1 MLDDYKAKFDGINR
15 EFISLKSHQKT
26 NIGGSHCSYSEK
38 EYIFE
43 LVKTNKPT
51 TMKLEQIAAKFQ
63 LEGTVDRV
71 EPMGEGFINDTFIIR
86 TKERETPDYLLQRKN
101 KRIFHPIPAMM
112 ENIEKVCTHI
122 KKKVSEKNGDPMR
135 EAMTVV
141 RAKDGKLYFQDED
154 DEFWAVCV
162 FISDTVA
169 YQSAKTPE
177 LAFQGGKGIG
187 LFQSMVSDLKEPLT
201 DILPGFHNIR
211 YRFNQ
216 WDAVL
221 AKDPVGRKAKLSSE
235 IAWIESRRDNI
246 LDFWKLVESGEIPT
260 RVTHND
266 TKINNILFDLNG
278 EVLCVIDLDT
288 VLNSTCLN
296 DFGDAMRS
304 YTNTGA
310 EDDENL
316 DAVSCDISIFEGF
329 TKGYLSQAKSFLTD
343 KELGYLAF
351 SAKYITYE
359 QVLRFLM
366 DYIDGDKYY
375 KIKSPDHNYQR
386 TVAQYKLLTSME
398 EQYDEMCRI
407 VRTVAAELD

>member
-1 MLDDYKAKFDGINR
+1 MN
-15 EFISLKSHQKT
+15 
-26 NIGGSHCSYSEK
+26 
-38 EYIFE
+38 
-43 LVKTNKPT
+43 
-51 TMKLEQIAAKFQ
+51 LETLAAGFQ

-71 EPMGEGFINDTFIIR
+71 EAMGEGFINDTYIVY
-86 TKERETPDYLLQRKN
+86 TKEDTAPDYLLQRKN
-101 KRIFHPIPAMM
+101 KKIFTNVPAMM
-112 ENIEKVCTHI
+112 ENIVKVCNHI
-122 KKKVSEKNGDPMR
+122 KAKVEAKHGDPMR

-141 RAKDGKLYFQDED
+141 PAKDGKLYFQDEEG
-154 DEFWAVCV
+154 EFWAICI
-162 FISDTVA
+162 FISDTIT
-169 YQSAKTPE
+169 YNSAKTPE

-187 LFQSMVSDLKEPLT
+187 LFQAMVADLNEPLT

-221 AKDPVGRKAKLSSE
+221 AKDPVGRKAKLAEE
-235 IAWIESRRDNI
+235 IGWIESRREEMLN
-246 LDFWKLVESGEIPT
+246 FWELVESGEIPT
-260 RVTHND
+260 RITHND
-266 TKINNILFDLNG
+266 TKINNILFDKNG

-304 YTNTGA
+304 YTNTGQ

-316 DAVSCDISIFEGF
+316 DAVSSDLKIFEGF
-329 TKGYLSQAKSFLTD
+329 TKGYLSQAISFLNK
-343 KELGYLAF
+343 KELEYLAF

-366 DYIDGDKYY
+366 DYIDGDNYY
-375 KIKSPDHNYQR
+375 KIKSPEHNYQR
-386 TVAQYKLLTSME
+386 TIAQYKLLTSME

-407 VRTVAAELD
+407 VRTVTDNLVQSVS

>member
-1 MLDDYKAKFDGINR
+1 MN
-15 EFISLKSHQKT
+15 
-26 NIGGSHCSYSEK
+26 
-38 EYIFE
+38 
-43 LVKTNKPT
+43 
-51 TMKLEQIAAKFQ
+51 LEQIAAKFK

-71 EPMGEGFINDTFIIR
+71 EPMGDGFINDTFIIH
-86 TKERETPDYLLQRKN
+86 TAGNQTPDYLLQRKN
-101 KRIFHPIPAMM
+101 KRIFTNVPAMM
-112 ENIEKVCTHI
+112 ENIEKVCIHI
-122 KKKVSEKNGDPMR
+122 KQKVVEKGGDPMR
-135 EAMTVV
+135 EAMTII
-141 RAKDGKLYFQDED
+141 RAIDGNLYFQDEEG
-154 DEFWAVCV
+154 EFWAVCI
-162 FISDTVA
+162 FIGDTIA
-169 YQSAKTPE
+169 YNSAKTPE
-177 LAFQGGKGIG
+177 LAYQGGKGIG
-187 LFQSMVSDLKEPLT
+187 LFQSMVSDLNEPLT

-221 AKDPVGRKAKLSSE
+221 AKDPVGRKAKLAKE
-235 IAWIESRRDNI
+235 ISWVERRRDEM

-329 TKGYLSQAKSFLTD
+329 TKGYLSQAKSFLTE
-343 KELGYLAF
+343 KELEYLAF

-366 DYIDGDKYY
+366 DYIDGDNYY
-375 KIKSPDHNYQR
+375 KIKSSEHNYQR

-398 EQYDEMCRI
+398 DQYDEMCRI
-407 VRTVAAELD
+407 VRTVADSLA

>member
-1 MLDDYKAKFDGINR
+1 MN
-15 EFISLKSHQKT
+15 
-26 NIGGSHCSYSEK
+26 
-38 EYIFE
+38 
-43 LVKTNKPT
+43 
-51 TMKLEQIAAKFQ
+51 LEQIAAKFQ
-63 LEGTVDRV
+63 LEGTVERV

-86 TKERETPDYLLQRKN
+86 TKEGEKPDYLLQRKN

-141 RAKDGKLYFQDED
+141 RARDGKLYFQDED

-162 FISDTVA
+162 FISDIVA

-216 WDAVL
+216 WDTVL
-221 AKDPVGRKAKLSSE
+221 AKDPVGRKAKLSKE
-235 IAWIESRRDNI
+235 ISWIESRRDEM

-343 KELGYLAF
+343 KELEYLAF

-366 DYIDGDKYY
+366 DYIDGDNYY